1 MRKLVLLL
9 IAILICGL
17 TFSCAAPTSSVPA
30 QQPPVSPPSPAPPK
44 VFEKTI
50 TEKAK
55 NIAEIQ
61 EQILEFYATSGS
73 IVEGEVAVSKTDA
86 VIYAEVR
93 DPYENVIVRSARKP
107 DLIINPWQDYRATGI
122 LEFSSQKYPWRFAFI
137 AATTGNYILEANSL
151 DTFPVHLKV
160 SVYEK

>member
-9 IAILICGL
+9 IAILICSLAFG
-17 TFSCAAPTSSVPA
+17 CAAPTTPVPA

-50 TEKAK
+50 TEEAK

-61 EQILEFYATSGS
+61 EQILEFYATIGNLV
-73 IVEGEVAVSKTDA
+73 IGEVAVSKTDA

-93 DPYENVIVRSARKP
+93 DPYGSAVVRSAREPFLIRGWGDKP
-107 DLIINPWQDYRATGI
+107 ATGVG
-122 LEFSSQKYPWRFAFI
+122 EFTSQKYPWHFAFI
-137 AATTGNYILEANSL
+137 AATTGNYTLEANSL